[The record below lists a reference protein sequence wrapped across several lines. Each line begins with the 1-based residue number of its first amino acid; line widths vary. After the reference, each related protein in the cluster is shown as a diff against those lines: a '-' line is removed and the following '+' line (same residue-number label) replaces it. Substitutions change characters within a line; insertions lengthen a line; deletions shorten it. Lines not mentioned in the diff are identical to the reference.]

1 MPSNISDKTLTL
13 IACFQALGL
22 VLMDVGIV
30 NISFGA
36 WASSLSQTLPAFNR
50 MSMQ

>member
-13 IACFQALGL
+13 NACLQALGL
-22 VLMDVGIV
+22 VLMEGFV